1 MKHLLYGLIILSMV
15 ACTSKK
21 NSYTQEQLY
30 EQTSSGVVLIQ
41 NTYYYKIT
49 LSNNGFYS
57 TNYVFSKLQDGE
69 LKNISY
75 TISNNFN
82 EVNDTIKSTAFGTG
96 FIISPRGTIV
106 TNSHVINPTINKALI
121 YQALI
126 RYLKKQI
133 DYCNQQLE
141 ETRNHLEIFE
151 REIRDNKRLDSQ
163 GYAMMMEGIQSSRK
177 WIDTFTKYR
186 NNCIRDLSLSNFDVE
201 LCSEIKIAYNGS
213 HITSSTDL
221 IDCFVVKDVP
231 NYDLGI
237 IQIADGS
244 NFWNVCKL
252 GEAPKWSYEQMEVGW
267 NNIHNAGTIS
277 WFTIPQDK
285 YIFNLYNNETHN
297 DEEIK
302 LYMIGF
308 NQGPTLALTND
319 GIKAQITQGY
329 ISQNTDSIKIM
340 YSIPA
345 LQGSSGSP
353 VVNQYGEL
361 VAINFAGIN
370 NTQGFNYGIRVERLR
385 EIVNDQSVKDRM
397 IVRKSNNKHI
407 NNDSINSI
415 EQQSIIP

>member
-1 MKHLLYGLIILSMV
+1 MV

-69 LKNISY
+69 LKNISH

-82 EVNDTIKSTAFGTG
+82 EVNDTIKSTTFGTG

-106 TNSHVINPTINKALI
+106 TNSHVINPTTNKNLI

-126 RYLKKQI
+126 RYLKEQI

-141 ETRNHLEIFE
+141 ETRNRLEIFE
-151 REIRDNKRLDSQ
+151 REIRDNKKLDSQ

-177 WIDTFTKYR
+177 WIDTFTQYR
-186 NNCIRDLSLSNFDVE
+186 NNRIRDLSLSNFDVE

-213 HITSSTDL
+213 HITSSNDL

-267 NNIHNAGTIS
+267 SNIHNAGTIS

-308 NQGPTLALTND
+308 NQGPTLALTNN

-370 NTQGFNYGIRVERLR
+370 GTQGFNYGIRVERLR

-397 IVRKSNNKHI
+397 TVYQSKNKPI

-415 EQQSIIP
+415 ESINN

>member
-1 MKHLLYGLIILSMV
+1 MV

-69 LKNISY
+69 LKNISH

-82 EVNDTIKSTAFGTG
+82 EVNDTIKSTTFGTG

-106 TNSHVINPTINKALI
+106 TNSHVINPTTNKNLI

-126 RYLKKQI
+126 RYLKEQI

-141 ETRNHLEIFE
+141 ETRNRLEIFE
-151 REIRDNKRLDSQ
+151 REIRDNKKLDSQ

-177 WIDTFTKYR
+177 WIDTFTQYR
-186 NNCIRDLSLSNFDVE
+186 NNRIRDLSLSNFDVE

-213 HITSSTDL
+213 HITSSNDL

-267 NNIHNAGTIS
+267 SNIHNAGTIS

-308 NQGPTLALTND
+308 NQGPTLALTNN

-329 ISQNTDSIKIM
+329 ISQNTDNIKIM

-370 NTQGFNYGIRVERLR
+370 GTQGFNYGIRVERLR

-397 IVRKSNNKHI
+397 TVYQSKNKPI
-407 NNDSINSI
+407 NNDSIYSI
-415 EQQSIIP
+415 ESINN

>member
-21 NSYTQEQLY
+21 DSYTQEQLY

-69 LKNISY
+69 LKNISH
-75 TISNNFN
+75 TISNNFH
-82 EVNDTIKSTAFGTG
+82 EINDTIKSTTFGTG

-106 TNSHVINPTINKALI
+106 TNSHVINPATNKNLI

-126 RYLKKQI
+126 RYLKKEI

-151 REIRDNKRLDSQ
+151 REIRDNRKLDSQ

-177 WIDTFTKYR
+177 WIDTFTQYR
-186 NNCIRDLSLSNFDVE
+186 NNRIRDLSLSNFEVE

-213 HITSSTDL
+213 HITSSNEL

-252 GEAPKWSYEQMEVGW
+252 GEAPKWSSEQMELGW
-267 NNIHNAGTIS
+267 SNIHNAGTIS

-302 LYMIGF
+302 LYMIGY

-319 GIKAQITQGY
+319 GIKVQITQGY

-385 EIVNDQSVKDRM
+385 EIVNDKSVKDRM
-397 IVRKSNNKHI
+397 TVRQSKNKPI

-415 EQQSIIP
+415 ESINN

>member
-1 MKHLLYGLIILSMV
+1 MV

-69 LKNISY
+69 LKNISH

-82 EVNDTIKSTAFGTG
+82 EVNDTIKSTTFGTG

-106 TNSHVINPTINKALI
+106 TNSHVINPTTNKNLI

-126 RYLKKQI
+126 RYLKEQI

-141 ETRNHLEIFE
+141 ETRNRLEIFE
-151 REIRDNKRLDSQ
+151 REIRDNKKLDSQ

-177 WIDTFTKYR
+177 WIDTFTQYR
-186 NNCIRDLSLSNFDVE
+186 NNRIRDLSLSNFDVE

-213 HITSSTDL
+213 HITSSNDL

-252 GEAPKWSYEQMEVGW
+252 GEAPKWSYEQMEAGW
-267 NNIHNAGTIS
+267 SNIHNAGTIS

-285 YIFNLYNNETHN
+285 YIFNFYNNETHN

-308 NQGPTLALTND
+308 NQGPTLALTNN

-329 ISQNTDSIKIM
+329 ISQNTDNIKIM

-370 NTQGFNYGIRVERLR
+370 GTQGFNYGIRVERLR

-397 IVRKSNNKHI
+397 TVYQSKNKPI

-415 EQQSIIP
+415 ESINN

>member
-1 MKHLLYGLIILSMV
+1 MV

-69 LKNISY
+69 LKNISH

-82 EVNDTIKSTAFGTG
+82 EVNDTIKSTTFGTG

-106 TNSHVINPTINKALI
+106 TNSHVINPTTNKNLI

-126 RYLKKQI
+126 RYLKEQI

-141 ETRNHLEIFE
+141 ETRNRLEIFE
-151 REIRDNKRLDSQ
+151 REIRDNKKLDSQ

-177 WIDTFTKYR
+177 WIDTFTQYR
-186 NNCIRDLSLSNFDVE
+186 NNRIRDLSLSNFDVE

-213 HITSSTDL
+213 HITSSNDL

-267 NNIHNAGTIS
+267 SNIHNAGTIS

-308 NQGPTLALTND
+308 NQGPTLALTNN
-319 GIKAQITQGY
+319 GIKTQITQGY
-329 ISQNTDSIKIM
+329 ISQNTDNIKIM

-370 NTQGFNYGIRVERLR
+370 GTQGFNYGIRVERLR

-397 IVRKSNNKHI
+397 TVYQSKNKPI

-415 EQQSIIP
+415 ESINN

>member
-1 MKHLLYGLIILSMV
+1 MI

-69 LKNISY
+69 LKNISH

-82 EVNDTIKSTAFGTG
+82 EVNDTIKSTTFGTG

-106 TNSHVINPTINKALI
+106 TNSHVINPTTNKNLI

-126 RYLKKQI
+126 RYLKEQI

-141 ETRNHLEIFE
+141 ETRNRLEIFE
-151 REIRDNKRLDSQ
+151 REIRDNKKLDSQ
-163 GYAMMMEGIQSSRK
+163 GYAMMMEGIQSNRK
-177 WIDTFTKYR
+177 WIDTFTQYR
-186 NNCIRDLSLSNFDVE
+186 NNRIRDLSLSNFDVE

-213 HITSSTDL
+213 HITSSNDL

-237 IQIADGS
+237 IQIADA
-244 NFWNVCKL
+244 NEFWNVCKL
-252 GEAPKWSYEQMEVGW
+252 DDTPKWSCEPTHLGGYITYRNLYSDFM
-267 NNIHNAGTIS
+267 
-277 WFTIPQDK
+277 IPQDK
-285 YIFNLYNNETHN
+285 YIFNLYNNETRN
-297 DEEIK
+297 NEEIK

-385 EIVNDQSVKDRM
+385 EIVNDKSVKDRM
-397 IVRKSNNKHI
+397 TVRQSKNKHT
-407 NNDSINSI
+407 NHDSINSI
-415 EQQSIIP
+415 ESINN

>member
-1 MKHLLYGLIILSMV
+1 MV

-69 LKNISY
+69 LKNISH

-82 EVNDTIKSTAFGTG
+82 EVNDTIKSTTFGTG

-106 TNSHVINPTINKALI
+106 TNSHVINPATNKNLI

-126 RYLKKQI
+126 RYLKEQI

-141 ETRNHLEIFE
+141 ETRNRLEIFE
-151 REIRDNKRLDSQ
+151 REIRDNKKLDSQ

-177 WIDTFTKYR
+177 WIDTFTQYR
-186 NNCIRDLSLSNFDVE
+186 NNRIRDLSLSNFDVE

-213 HITSSTDL
+213 HITSSNDL

-267 NNIHNAGTIS
+267 SNIHNAGTIS

-308 NQGPTLALTND
+308 NQGPTLALTNN

-329 ISQNTDSIKIM
+329 ISQNTDNIKIM

-370 NTQGFNYGIRVERLR
+370 GTQGFNYGIRVERLR

-397 IVRKSNNKHI
+397 TVYQSKNKPI

-415 EQQSIIP
+415 ESINN

>member
-1 MKHLLYGLIILSMV
+1 MV

-69 LKNISY
+69 LKNISH

-82 EVNDTIKSTAFGTG
+82 EVNDTIKSTTFGTG

-106 TNSHVINPTINKALI
+106 TNSHVINPTTNKNLI

-126 RYLKKQI
+126 RYLKEQI

-141 ETRNHLEIFE
+141 ETRNRLEIFE
-151 REIRDNKRLDSQ
+151 REIRDNKKLDSQ

-177 WIDTFTKYR
+177 WIDTFTQYR
-186 NNCIRDLSLSNFDVE
+186 NNRIRDLSLSNFDVE

-213 HITSSTDL
+213 HITSSNDL

-267 NNIHNAGTIS
+267 SNIHNAGTIS

-308 NQGPTLALTND
+308 NQGPTLALTNN
-319 GIKAQITQGY
+319 GIKAQITHGY
-329 ISQNTDSIKIM
+329 ISQNTDNIKIM

-370 NTQGFNYGIRVERLR
+370 GTQGFNYGIRVERLR

-397 IVRKSNNKHI
+397 TVYQSKNKPI

-415 EQQSIIP
+415 ESINN

>member
-1 MKHLLYGLIILSMV
+1 MV

-69 LKNISY
+69 LKNISH
-75 TISNNFN
+75 TISNNFH
-82 EVNDTIKSTAFGTG
+82 EINDTIKSTTFGTG

-106 TNSHVINPTINKALI
+106 TNSHVINPATNKNLI

-126 RYLKKQI
+126 RYLKKEI

-151 REIRDNKRLDSQ
+151 REIRDNRKLDSQ

-177 WIDTFTKYR
+177 WIDTFTQYR
-186 NNCIRDLSLSNFDVE
+186 NNRIRDLSLSNFEVE

-213 HITSSTDL
+213 HITSSNEL

-252 GEAPKWSYEQMEVGW
+252 GEAPKWSSEQMELGW
-267 NNIHNAGTIS
+267 SNIHNAGTIS

-285 YIFNLYNNETHN
+285 YIFNLYNNEIRS

-308 NQGPTLALTND
+308 NQGPTLASTND

-370 NTQGFNYGIRVERLR
+370 GTQSFNYGIRVERLR
-385 EIVNDQSVKDRM
+385 EIVNDQSVKDKM
-397 IVRKSNNKHI
+397 KVRQSNNKHV

-415 EQQSIIP
+415 ESINN

>member
-1 MKHLLYGLIILSMV
+1 MV

-69 LKNISY
+69 LKNISH

-82 EVNDTIKSTAFGTG
+82 EVNDTIKSTTFGTG

-106 TNSHVINPTINKALI
+106 TNSHVINPTTNKNLI

-126 RYLKKQI
+126 RYLKEQI

-141 ETRNHLEIFE
+141 ETRNRLEIFE
-151 REIRDNKRLDSQ
+151 REIRDNKKLDSQ

-177 WIDTFTKYR
+177 WIDTFTQYR
-186 NNCIRDLSLSNFDVE
+186 NNRIRDLSLSNFDVE

-213 HITSSTDL
+213 HITSSNDL

-267 NNIHNAGTIS
+267 SNIHNAGTIS

-308 NQGPTLALTND
+308 NQGPTLALTNN
-319 GIKAQITQGY
+319 GIKAQITQDY
-329 ISQNTDSIKIM
+329 ISQNTDNIKIM

-370 NTQGFNYGIRVERLR
+370 GTQGFNYGIRVERLR

-397 IVRKSNNKHI
+397 TVYQSKNKPI

-415 EQQSIIP
+415 ESINN

>member
-69 LKNISY
+69 LKNISH
-75 TISNNFN
+75 TISNNFH
-82 EVNDTIKSTAFGTG
+82 EINDTIKSTTFGTG

-106 TNSHVINPTINKALI
+106 TNSHVINPATNKNLI

-126 RYLKKQI
+126 RYLKKEI

-151 REIRDNKRLDSQ
+151 REIRDNRKLDSQ

-177 WIDTFTKYR
+177 WIDTFTQYR
-186 NNCIRDLSLSNFDVE
+186 NNRIRDLSLSNFEVE

-213 HITSSTDL
+213 HITSSNEL

-252 GEAPKWSYEQMEVGW
+252 GEAPKWSSEQMELGW
-267 NNIHNAGTIS
+267 SNIHNAGTIS

-308 NQGPTLALTND
+308 NQGPILALTND

-353 VVNQYGEL
+353 VINQYGEL

-370 NTQGFNYGIRVERLR
+370 STQGFNYGIRVERLR
-385 EIVNDQSVKDRM
+385 ET
-397 IVRKSNNKHI
+397 
-407 NNDSINSI
+407 
-415 EQQSIIP
+415 

>member
-1 MKHLLYGLIILSMV
+1 MV

-30 EQTSSGVVLIQ
+30 EQTSSRVVLIQ